1 MTERRDQ
8 QSIRVI
14 LLDIEGTTTPVDF
27 VYKTLFPF
35 ARQRTRDFLA
45 QNWSAPSLQPILTSF
60 REENLA
66 DRQNGL
72 APPVLAEVDPDTI
85 TAYVHWLMDRDR
97 KSTPLKELQGLIWQ
111 AGYASGELLSAVY
124 EDVPR
129 ALARWRRQGKTIC
142 IYSSGSVLAQ
152 KLLFSHTEAG
162 DLSPYIRDYFDTHI
176 GAKREAESYRRIA
189 AALQIPPAQLLFLSD
204 ITAELAA
211 AVEAG
216 LQTLLCFRP
225 GNAPPEDAASYEAI
239 HSFDTVFA

>member
-8 QSIRVI
+8 QSISVI

-35 ARQRTRDFLA
+35 ARRRTRDFLA
-45 QNWSAPSLQPILTSF
+45 QNWSAPNLQSILTSF

-66 DRQNGL
+66 ARQKAL
-72 APPVLAEVDPDTI
+72 APPLLAEDDPDAV

-111 AGYASGELLSAVY
+111 AGYASGELSSAVY

-129 ALARWRRQGKTIC
+129 ALARWRRQGKAIC

-189 AALQIPPAQLLFLSD
+189 DALRTPPARLLFLSD

-211 AVEAG
+211 AGEAG
-216 LQTLLCFRP
+216 LQTLLCIRP

-239 HSFDTVFA
+239 HSFDNVFD